1 MTAPGRTIEPVRVDR
16 APVAPAP
23 RRRARWRRR
32 STASSPPARPG
43 RSATSCSRSPRP
55 RPGTPPTGR
64 SLLGD
69 RGPGRFH
76 ASLRSRLLALLARRF
91 GSVFVLALAQRAES
105 RSPYDDDADATP
117 TMAADEKIHA
127 EVVRG
132 LAERGRAQISGTF
145 RAAVF
150 GANDGLVSNLALV
163 LGVAGSGVATTTVLL
178 TGLAGLLSGAL
189 SMGAGEFISVRS
201 QRELLDASTPA
212 ATHVEAYPHLD
223 VDANELAL
231 VYRARGMAADEA
243 AAPRGRA
250 AARPGP
256 PSRCARPPSAE
267 HELVGSGLAAAV
279 SSFLFFASGALV
291 PVLPFLL
298 GLAGTAAL
306 VTAAVL
312 VGAALMV
319 TGAVVGMLSGA
330 PPLRRAL
337 RQLAVGAAR
346 RDRDVRARLGVRR
359 DARLTAAPPAASGGP
374 DPRLGR
380 LPVQLADEL
389 LADPV
394 LHAQLLGVRCWV
406 SRSSARQTRRPSG
419 PVLAQA
425 RVSPA
430 GSACT
435 SAAGRGRSRGRRTD
449 GRTSGSPRRAAAPP
463 RRPGPRWPSCGGPI
477 TENSTRSR
485 RERPRAC
492 PRARPAMTSSRC
504 RPAVQGTAGWVGTG
518 HDRAPPGAGRAGGRR
533 RGRLRP
539 APRLRRLRG
548 PGGRAAA
555 TGLRA
560 VRRRPGPVSPVG
572 GSSTSGASRAAA
584 PTRLDGPGEGP
595 WWRVEAVRAY
605 AAHTPTPECTEALA
619 RVSRTG
625 TRTRPPSP
633 RGDP

>member
-1 MTAPGRTIEPVRVDR
+1 MTAPGRTSEPSSATVR
-16 APVAPAP
+16 
-23 RRRARWRRR
+23 RWRQHLADERLEAAVYR
-32 STASSPPARPG
+32 ELASRKAGEERDILLALAEAEARHAAHW
-43 RSATSCSRSPRP
+43 S
-55 RPGTPPTGR
+55 

-243 AAPRGRA
+243 ARHADEQLRAWPAVDVRG
-250 AARPGP
+250 G
-256 PSRCARPPSAE
+256 SDAE
-267 HELVGSGLAAAV
+267 HELVGNGLSAAL
-279 SSFLFFASGALV
+279 SSFSFFASGALV

-298 GLAGTAAL
+298 GLSGTAAL
-306 VTAAVL
+306 GTAAVL

-337 RQLAVGAAR
+337 RQLAVGAA
-346 RDRDVRARLGVRR
+346 
-359 DARLTAAPPAASGGP
+359 
-374 DPRLGR
+374 
-380 LPVQLADEL
+380 
-389 LADPV
+389 
-394 LHAQLLGVRCWV
+394 
-406 SRSSARQTRRPSG
+406 
-419 PVLAQA
+419 
-425 RVSPA
+425 
-430 GSACT
+430 
-435 SAAGRGRSRGRRTD
+435 
-449 GRTSGSPRRAAAPP
+449 
-463 RRPGPRWPSCGGPI
+463 
-477 TENSTRSR
+477 
-485 RERPRAC
+485 
-492 PRARPAMTSSRC
+492 
-504 RPAVQGTAGWVGTG
+504 
-518 HDRAPPGAGRAGGRR
+518 
-533 RGRLRP
+533 
-539 APRLRRLRG
+539 
-548 PGGRAAA
+548 AA
-555 TGLRA
+555 TVTYVL
-560 VRRRPGPVSPVG
+560 
-572 GSSTSGASRAAA
+572 GSVFGA
-584 PTRLDGPGEGP
+584 TLG
-595 WWRVEAVRAY
+595 
-605 AAHTPTPECTEALA
+605 
-619 RVSRTG
+619 
-625 TRTRPPSP
+625 
-633 RGDP
+633 